1 MNGQVRA
8 AQVYTM
14 LRTGQDRRAGEIA
27 RVLGADPESVE
38 RCLRL
43 LADLGLLH
51 YGSDGRFT
59 VAHPETGMSILLSR
73 AQAQLS
79 PPPAGTPGPA
89 EQAGPAGAAS
99 RTSTAISARE
109 WQVLQLLAQ
118 GCTDEMVARNLDVSL
133 RTVRRVTADLMN
145 RLGARSRFQAG
156 LKASRLLAERPAG
169 RPDRIDRTAA
179 DRPDRPAHLRPLH
192 VRSHRLPEAQR
203 RHPAIAAAG

>member
-1 MNGQVRA
+1 MNGEVRA
-8 AQVYTM
+8 AQVYTI
-14 LRTGQDRRAGEIA
+14 LQTGRGRRAEEIA
-27 RVLGADPESVE
+27 QVLGGEPGSVE

-51 YGSDGRFT
+51 YDSDGRFT

-73 AQAQLS
+73 AQAQLA

-89 EQAGPAGAAS
+89 APDGPASAAANAG
-99 RTSTAISARE
+99 TAISARE

-156 LKASRLLAERPAG
+156 LKASRLLAERPA
-169 RPDRIDRTAA
+169 
-179 DRPDRPAHLRPLH
+179 DRPARLRPLH